1 MRADRSTPA
10 ETNRLRWAFPLALVV
25 ALVLG
30 WLAPDDWSAGP
41 ADLEVRY
48 LGELAV
54 STPIEL
60 GSGDPVVST
69 ARVGGATIAVSAPD
83 GFELGGPIDVDVEVE
98 DPGRVTGLGDVEVTI
113 VP

>member
-1 MRADRSTPA
+1 MGADRSTPVEA
-10 ETNRLRWAFPLALVV
+10 DRLRWAFPLALIV
-25 ALVLG
+25 ALVRG
-30 WLAPDDWSAGP
+30 WLAPADWSAGP

-69 ARVGGATIAVSAPD
+69 ARVGGATFAVLHPTGSSWAD
-83 GFELGGPIDVDVEVE
+83 RSMSMSRWKT
-98 DPGRVTGLGDVEVTI
+98 RVGK
-113 VP
+113 PAR